1 LDTQHNERFGMAVS
15 ISGKRALVG
24 ALGYEINR
32 RQIGSA
38 YVFAFDGNTWS
49 QEAQLMPSDGNSYGE
64 FGLAVSISGKR
75 AVVTAGEG
83 AAGEGVGVAYL
94 FVRSGSS
101 WSERKALAPSDGLGY
116 SFGASVSLSG
126 QRVLVGAPDG
136 AGAAYVFGR

>member
-1 LDTQHNERFGMAVS
+1 MSLSGDRALVGAWGRNNNAGAAYVFAFDGATWMQEGELIPLDTQHNERFGMAVS

-49 QEAQLMPSDGNSYGE
+49 QEAQLMPSDGNFYGE

-75 AVVTAGEG
+75 AVVTAAEG
-83 AAGEGVGVAYL
+83 ATDEGVGGL
-94 FVRSGSS
+94 FVRA
-101 WSERKALAPSDGLGY
+101 ERFELE
-116 SFGASVSLSG
+116 
-126 QRVLVGAPDG
+126 
-136 AGAAYVFGR
+136 